1 MKNLIKMK
9 MKIVE
14 IITFKKMKM
23 KKQTTEIL
31 IN

>member
-23 KKQTTEIL
+23 KKAD
-31 IN
+31 NRNSN